1 MGDLTL
7 DDSTQT
13 PVRLLLRQYRDLLS
27 RYLKPQMGQV
37 ILMAVVLL
45 VGIAIN
51 LINPQVLRYFL
62 DTAQAGGAP
71 SSLYTAAVLF
81 LAFAILQQV
90 MSLAAQYTAAL
101 VGWGSTNRLR
111 ADLTLHIL
119 RLDMPFH
126 KSRTPGELI
135 DRVDGD
141 VTQLSNFLSLFTVN
155 VVGNGLL
162 VMGIL
167 ILLFRENAWMGLGML
182 VYTLLTLLVLRSIQ
196 SLAVPRWAAERQSG
210 AILYGYIEERISGAE
225 EIRAAG
231 AEAYVMR
238 RLYAYMRDFTRKTRA
253 ATVFSSLTYNL
264 TNLVYVLGYAA
275 GLAIG
280 VLLYVRGAASLGT
293 AYLITYYV
301 GMLSD
306 PLQSIRGQVEDLQQ
320 ASANIQRINELF
332 NLRPQVGDPLC
343 EGAAGR
349 KTLPGGPLPVTFEEV
364 SFQYD
369 DNPTGGKETATGSI
383 DDGGVTGDGAGGKIG
398 VGQGNALTGVSFEI
412 QPGRVLG
419 ILGRTGSGK
428 STLTRLLFRLYDP
441 NKGSVWLGGVNLRE
455 VRLDD
460 LRQRVAMVTQDV
472 QLFQA
477 TVRDNLTFFNRAIPD
492 ERLEGMLK
500 QLHLWEW
507 AQSLPNGLDTPL
519 AGGQSLSAGEAQLLA
534 FARVFLKDPGLVI
547 LDEASSR
554 LDPATE
560 MLMERA
566 VDRLFAERTGV
577 VIAHRLKTVQRA
589 DDILILEDGC
599 VVEYGPRAVLASDP
613 NSRFYHLLQTG
624 LEEAL
629 A

>member
-1 MGDLTL
+1 MSDLTL
-7 DDSTQT
+7 NDSMRT
-13 PVRLLLRQYRDLLS
+13 PASPSLRQYRDLLS
-27 RYLKPQMGQV
+27 RYLKPQVGWV
-37 ILMAVVLL
+37 ILMAAVLL
-45 VGIAIN
+45 AGIAIK

-62 DTAQAGGAP
+62 DTAQAGGTAR
-71 SSLYTAAVLF
+71 SLNLAAGLF
-81 LAFAILQQV
+81 LTFAILQQG
-90 MSLAAQYTAAL
+90 MNLATQYTAAR
-101 VGWGSTNRLR
+101 VGWSSTNRLR
-111 ADLTLHIL
+111 ADLVLHIL
-119 RLDMPFH
+119 RLDMSFH

-135 DRVDGD
+135 DRADGD
-141 VTQLSNFLSLFTVN
+141 VTQLSNFLSMFTVN

-162 VMGIL
+162 VVGIL
-167 ILLFRENAWMGLGML
+167 VLLFRENVWMGLSMV
-182 VYTLLTLLVLRSIQ
+182 VYTLLTLLVLHFIQ
-196 SLAVPRWAAERQSG
+196 KLAVPRWVAERQSS
-210 AILYGYIEERISGAE
+210 ARLYGYIEERISGAE

-231 AEAYVMR
+231 AEDYVMR
-238 RLYAYMRDFTRKTRA
+238 RLYEYMRDFTRKTRA
-253 ATVFSSLTYNL
+253 AVVFSSLTYNL

-280 VLLYVRGAASLGT
+280 VFLYMRGEASLGT

-306 PLQSIRGQVEDLQQ
+306 PLQSLRGQAEDFQQ

-332 NLRPQVGDPLC
+332 NLRPRVGDPLH
-343 EGAAGR
+343 ENASPR
-349 KTLPGGPLPVTFEEV
+349 KILPDGPLTVSFREV

-369 DNPTGGKETATGSI
+369 DNQNGSK
-383 DDGGVTGDGAGGKIG
+383 DASEEADG
-398 VGQGNALTGVSFEI
+398 VGADNHSGQKALTGVSFEV

-419 ILGRTGSGK
+419 VLGRTGSGK

-441 NKGSVWLGGVNLRE
+441 DQGSVRLGGVNLRE
-455 VRLDD
+455 LPLDD

-477 TVRDNLTFFNRAIPD
+477 TVRDNLTFFKQSIPD
-492 ERLEGMLK
+492 EQLEHVLK
-500 QLHLWEW
+500 QLRLWEW
-507 AQSLPNGLDTPL
+507 AQSLPNGLDTRL

-560 MLMERA
+560 TLMERA
-566 VDRLFAERTGV
+566 VDRLFAKRTGV

-589 DDILILEDGC
+589 DDILILENGC
-599 VVEYGPRAVLASDP
+599 VVEYGPRAALASDVT
-613 NSRFYHLLQTG
+613 SRFYHLLQTG

>member
-7 DDSTQT
+7 NGTARPPAS
-13 PVRLLLRQYRDLLS
+13 PSLRQYRDLLS
-27 RYLKPQMGQV
+27 RYLKPQKGRV
-37 ILMAVVLL
+37 IGMAAVLMA
-45 VGIAIN
+45 GIAIK

-62 DTAQAGGAP
+62 DTAQTNGAAHNLYAAAG
-71 SSLYTAAVLF
+71 LF

-90 MSLAAQYTAAL
+90 MNLATQTTAAL
-101 VGWGSTNRLR
+101 VGWASTNRMR
-111 ADLTLHIL
+111 SDLTLHIL

-135 DRVDGD
+135 DRADGD
-141 VTQLSNFLSLFTVN
+141 VTQLSNFLSVFTVN

-167 ILLFRENAWMGLGML
+167 VLLFRENAWMGLGML

-196 SLAVPRWAAERQSG
+196 QLAVPRWAAERQTS
-210 AILYGYIEERISGAE
+210 ALLYGYIEERISGAE

-253 ATVFSSLTYNL
+253 AAVFSSLTYNL

-280 VLLYVRGAASLGT
+280 VILYMRGEASLGT

-306 PLQSIRGQVEDLQQ
+306 PLQSIRGQVEDFQQ

-332 NLRPQVGDPLC
+332 NLRPQVGDPLH

-349 KTLPGGPLPVTFEEV
+349 KILPDGPLAVSFQAV

-369 DNPTGGKETATGSI
+369 DNQNGGRGAI
-383 DDGGVTGDGAGGKIG
+383 MDGGAIGNGGG
-398 VGQGNALTGVSFEI
+398 ENNSPVQGNTLTGVSFEI

-441 NKGSVWLGGVNLRE
+441 NEGSVRLGGLDLRE
-455 VRLDD
+455 VQLDD
-460 LRQRVAMVTQDV
+460 LRHRVAMVTQDV

-492 ERLEGMLK
+492 ESLERELK

-507 AQSLPNGLDTPL
+507 VQSLPKGLDTPL
-519 AGGQSLSAGEAQLLA
+519 SGGQSLSAGEAQLLA

-560 MLMERA
+560 TLMERA
-566 VDRLFAERTGV
+566 VDHLFSERTGV
-577 VIAHRLKTVQRA
+577 VIAHRLRTVQRA
-589 DDILILEDGC
+589 DDILILEDGR
-599 VVEYGPRAVLASDP
+599 VVEYGPRAALANDP
-613 NSRFYHLLQTG
+613 TSRFYHLLQTG

>member
-1 MGDLTL
+1 MSDLTL
-7 DDSTQT
+7 NDSLRSLAS
-13 PVRLLLRQYRDLLS
+13 PSLRQYRELLS
-27 RYLKPQMGQV
+27 RYLKPQMMWV
-37 ILMAVVLL
+37 IFMAVVLL
-45 VGIAIN
+45 AGIS
-51 LINPQVLRYFL
+51 LKLVNPQVLRYFL

-71 SSLYTAAVLF
+71 RSLYVAAGLF
-81 LAFAILQQV
+81 LTFAILQQG
-90 MSLAAQYTAAL
+90 MSLVTHYTAAQ
-101 VGWGSTNRLR
+101 VGWSSTNRLR
-111 ADLTLHIL
+111 ADLALHIL

-126 KSRTPGELI
+126 KSHTPGELI
-135 DRVDGD
+135 DRADGD
-141 VTQLSNFLSLFTVN
+141 VTHLSNFLSIFTVN

-162 VMGIL
+162 VLGIL
-167 ILLFRENAWMGLGML
+167 VMLFRENTWVGLGML
-182 VYTLLTLLVLRSIQ
+182 VYTLLTLFVLQSIQ
-196 SLAVPRWAAERQSG
+196 KLAVPRWAAERQSS
-210 AILYGYIEERISGAE
+210 AMLYGYIEERISGAE

-231 AEAYVMR
+231 AESYVMR
-238 RLYAYMRDFTRKTRA
+238 RLYEYMRDFTRKTRSA
-253 ATVFSSLTYNL
+253 VVVSSLTYNL

-280 VLLYVRGAASLGT
+280 VLLYVRGEASLGT

-306 PLQSIRGQVEDLQQ
+306 PLQSIRGQAEDLQQ
-320 ASANIQRINELF
+320 AAANIQRINELF
-332 NLRPQVGDPLC
+332 NLRPQVGDPVSV
-343 EGAAGR
+343 GTPRR
-349 KTLPGGPLPVTFEEV
+349 KTLPGGPLPVCFQKV
-364 SFQYD
+364 SFRYD
-369 DNPTGGKETATGSI
+369 DNNNGS
-383 DDGGVTGDGAGGKIG
+383 
-398 VGQGNALTGVSFEI
+398 QGNLAEENRLKHGKALSEVSFEI

-441 NKGSVWLGGVNLRE
+441 DLGAVRLADADLRE
-455 VRLDD
+455 LRVDD

-477 TVRDNLTFFNRAIPD
+477 TVRDNLTFFDRAIPD
-492 ERLEGMLK
+492 EQLEHALR
-500 QLHLWEW
+500 QLRLWEW
-507 AQSLPNGLDTPL
+507 AQKLSNGLDTPL

-534 FARVFLKDPGLVI
+534 FARVFLKNPGLVI

-560 MLMERA
+560 TLMERA

-589 DDILILEDGC
+589 DDILILENGC
-599 VVEYGPRAVLASDP
+599 VIEYGPRLALA
-613 NSRFYHLLQTG
+613 NNITSRFHHLLQTG

>member
-1 MGDLTL
+1 MSALSL
-7 DDSTQT
+7 NDSIRSSAS
-13 PVRLLLRQYRDLLS
+13 PSLRQYRELLS
-27 RYLKPQMGQV
+27 RYLKPQMGWV

-45 VGIAIN
+45 AEIAIK

-62 DTAQAGGAP
+62 DSAQAGNAAR
-71 SSLYTAAVLF
+71 SLNTAAILF
-81 LAFAILQQV
+81 LTFALLQEV
-90 MSLAAQYTAAL
+90 MSLGARYTAAL
-101 VGWGSTNRLR
+101 VGWSSTNRLR

-126 KSRTPGELI
+126 KLRTPGELI
-135 DRVDGD
+135 DRADGD
-141 VTQLSNFLSLFTVN
+141 VTYLSNFLSMFTVN
-155 VVGNGLL
+155 VIGNGLL
-162 VMGIL
+162 VLGIL
-167 ILLFRENAWMGLGML
+167 IMLFRENTWLGLGM
-182 VYTLLTLLVLRSIQ
+182 VTYTLVTLLVLRSIQ
-196 SLAVPRWAAERQSG
+196 KLAVPRWVAERQAS
-210 AILYGYIEERISGAE
+210 ARLYGFIEERISGAE

-231 AEAYVMR
+231 AESYVMR
-238 RLYAYMRDFTRKTRA
+238 RLYEYMRDFTRKTRA
-253 ATVFSSLTYNL
+253 AAVFSSLTYNL

-280 VLLYVRGAASLGT
+280 VFLYTRGQASLGT

-306 PLQSIRGQVEDLQQ
+306 PLQSIRGQAEDLQQ

-332 NLRPQVGDPLC
+332 NLRPQVGDPVR
-343 EGAAGR
+343 EGVD
-349 KTLPGGPLPVTFEEV
+349 KTLPGGPLSVSFQEV
-364 SFQYD
+364 SFRYHDSHNGSKVTLDVNEKSQS
-369 DNPTGGKETATGSI
+369 GK
-383 DDGGVTGDGAGGKIG
+383 
-398 VGQGNALTGVSFEI
+398 ALTDVSFEI

-441 NKGSVWLGGVNLRE
+441 DLGSVRLAGVNLRE
-455 VRLDD
+455 VRLDE

-477 TVRDNLTFFNRAIPD
+477 TVRDNLTFFNRAISD
-492 ERLEGMLK
+492 QQLEQVLR
-500 QLHLWEW
+500 QLRLWEW
-507 AQSLPNGLDTPL
+507 ARSLPKGLDTLL
-519 AGGQSLSAGEAQLLA
+519 AGGQGLSAGESQLLA

-560 MLMERA
+560 TLMERA
-566 VDRLFAERTGV
+566 VDRLFAGRTGV

-589 DDILILEDGC
+589 DDLLILENGR
-599 VVEYGPRAVLASDP
+599 VVEYGPRMGLMSDST
-613 NSRFYHLLQTG
+613 SRFYRLLQTG

>member
-1 MGDLTL
+1 MSDLTL
-7 DDSTQT
+7 NDSLRS
-13 PVRLLLRQYRDLLS
+13 PASPSLRQYRELLS
-27 RYLKPQMGQV
+27 RYLKPQIRWV

-45 VGIAIN
+45 AGIAIK
-51 LINPQVLRYFL
+51 LINPQILRYFL
-62 DTAQAGGAP
+62 DTAQAGGAAR
-71 SSLYTAAVLF
+71 SLTTAAGLF
-81 LAFAILQQV
+81 LLFAILQEG
-90 MSLAAQYTAAL
+90 MSLATHYTAAL
-101 VGWGSTNRLR
+101 VGWSSTNRLR
-111 ADLTLHIL
+111 ADLALHLL

-135 DRVDGD
+135 DRADGD
-141 VTQLSNFLSLFTVN
+141 VTQLSNFLSMFTVN
-155 VVGNGLL
+155 VIGNGLL
-162 VMGIL
+162 VVGIL
-167 ILLFRENAWMGLGML
+167 VLLFRENAWLGLGML
-182 VYTLLTLLVLRSIQ
+182 VYTLLTLLVLHFIQ
-196 SLAVPRWAAERQSG
+196 KLAVPRWAAERQSS
-210 AILYGYIEERISGAE
+210 AMLYGYIEERISGAE

-231 AEAYVMR
+231 AESYVMR
-238 RLYAYMRDFTRKTRA
+238 RLYEYMRDFTRKTRVA
-253 ATVFSSLTYNL
+253 VVFSSLTYNL

-275 GLAIG
+275 GLAVG
-280 VLLYVRGAASLGT
+280 VILYMRGEASLGT

-306 PLQSIRGQVEDLQQ
+306 PLQSIRGQAEDLQQ

-332 NLRPQVGDPLC
+332 HLRPRVGDPLP
-343 EGAAGR
+343 GSTSPR
-349 KTLPGGPLPVTFEEV
+349 KTLPDGPLLVRFRDV
-364 SFQYD
+364 SFQYQ
-369 DNPTGGKETATGSI
+369 DNQNGSN
-383 DDGGVTGDGAGGKIG
+383 DASRDG
-398 VGQGNALTGVSFEI
+398 VGEDSRLDQKALMGVSFEI

-419 ILGRTGSGK
+419 VLGRTGSGK

-441 NKGSVWLGGVNLRE
+441 DQGSVWMGGMNLRE
-455 VRLDD
+455 LSLDD

-477 TVRDNLTFFNRAIPD
+477 TVRDNLTFFNRSIPD
-492 ERLEGMLK
+492 EQLEHVLK
-500 QLHLWEW
+500 QLRLWEW

-534 FARVFLKDPGLVI
+534 FARVFLKKPGLVI

-560 MLMERA
+560 TLMERA

-589 DDILILEDGC
+589 DDILILENGC
-599 VVEYGPRAVLASDP
+599 VAEYGPRTVLMSDP
-613 NSRFYHLLQTG
+613 ASRFYHLLQTG